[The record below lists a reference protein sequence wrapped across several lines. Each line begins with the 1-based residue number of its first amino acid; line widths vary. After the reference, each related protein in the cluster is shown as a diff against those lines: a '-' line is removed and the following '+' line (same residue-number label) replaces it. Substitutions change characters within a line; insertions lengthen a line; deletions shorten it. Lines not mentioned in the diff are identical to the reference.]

1 MNDNVAYFHSFGVEP
16 IPNKFR
22 GKIITKDI
30 YRIQKYDSIMCGYFC
45 IECVDCMFKGENLT
59 RFTSLFSPSN
69 FENNDKVILNYFL
82 NQNSTRMVDKKKK
95 KK

>member
-1 MNDNVAYFHSFGVEP
+1 
-16 IPNKFR
+16 
-22 GKIITKDI
+22 
-30 YRIQKYDSIMCGYFC
+30 MCGYFC

-95 KK
+95 KKNRNVKVYPQLVNGMQFRLNKISKIKYYLLLKFAKKKQ

>member
-1 MNDNVAYFHSFGVEP
+1 
-16 IPNKFR
+16 
-22 GKIITKDI
+22 
-30 YRIQKYDSIMCGYFC
+30 MCGYFC

-95 KK
+95 KQKCESVSTISQWNAVQTQQNQ

>member
-1 MNDNVAYFHSFGVEP
+1 
-16 IPNKFR
+16 
-22 GKIITKDI
+22 
-30 YRIQKYDSIMCGYFC
+30 MCGYFC

-95 KK
+95 KKNRNVKVYPQLVNEMQFRLNKISKIKYYLLLKFAKKKQ

>member
-1 MNDNVAYFHSFGVEP
+1 
-16 IPNKFR
+16 
-22 GKIITKDI
+22 
-30 YRIQKYDSIMCGYFC
+30 MCGYFC

-82 NQNSTRMVDKKKK
+82 NQNSTRMVEKNNNRNVNVYPQLVNGMKFRLNKISKIKWYFLLKFVKKKQ
-95 KK
+95 